1 MKQFRSALFMLLCL
15 LIGWVQAKVRPTEP
29 GIRSMLA
36 PPPDTIRGLIG
47 YYYQDNGGN
56 PFTTLVK
63 GGVYDTSFCFNWQG
77 GNPGYGLTDDNFSVR
92 WIALLRAPVT
102 GTYTFNTNA
111 DDGIKFIIKDFK
123 NRRADAGRVIVDNGG
138 GCCRDVSGTV
148 DLEAGKLYPIEVEFF
163 EKGGGANIMYF
174 TWTAPNLPKQQVYSQ
189 YFYAMQPP
197 EAARPKISPDRGLFE
212 GSVNIVLS
220 STTPGAEIHYTL
232 DGTTP
237 TINSPVYDPLNPVK
251 LTAANEP
258 VTYTIKASAY
268 KEDMFVSEVTTGA
281 VTVMPPALPNPVFT
295 PSAGVY
301 QGRVKI
307 KLSVGVPG
315 SSVYYTTDG
324 STPTTSSNLYTSEIL
339 IDSTTRIKAYA
350 VKDGRS
356 PSQVVAGT
364 YTIVP
369 DGAAVPVFSLPEG
382 AYTGTQTVSISSSTP
397 GAVIHYA
404 LNDEVLSSASP
415 VYTTPLEIKTTT
427 TVKAYATAAGLS
439 DSKPA
444 IATYTIGTDDPVST
458 PKFSIPPGTYN
469 SIRQVGIY
477 TNTKGATIHYTLDGT
492 IPDENSPVY
501 YALIPVTDSAKI
513 NAIAMKPGMKNSAVA
528 TGVYYV
534 TAEARDTSL
543 INTNLP
549 APKLTISP
557 NPASGMARISW
568 SGVITTKDG
577 FRVVI
582 TDSRGAVVNTTLVQG
597 GYTYYQFNTSTL
609 AEGVYFVKV
618 QSGNSIAKGKMIVA
632 R

>member
-1 MKQFRSALFMLLCL
+1 
-15 LIGWVQAKVRPTEP
+15 
-29 GIRSMLA
+29 MLA

-458 PKFSIPPGTYN
+458 PEFSIPPGTYN